1 MLYTIYNVYLII
13 FIVKESEINRLN
25 FENQKLSDQYRNQ
38 TIEAQQT
45 ENNWIQLKD
54 TYLND
59 KDRMTHLFLLYFIIY
74 QYILLIINYRYEK
87 RNAKLTTRE

>member
-45 ENNWIQLKD
+45 ENHWIQLKD

-59 KDRMTHLFLLYFIIY
+59 KNRMTHLFLLYFIIY
-74 QYILLIINYRYEK
+74 QYILLIINYRYGK

>member
-1 MLYTIYNVYLII
+1 MLYTIYNVYFII
-13 FIVKESEINRLN
+13 FIVKEFEINHLN

-45 ENNWIQLKD
+45 ENHWIQLKD

-59 KDRMTHLFLLYFIIY
+59 KDRMTHLFLL
-74 QYILLIINYRYEK
+74 
-87 RNAKLTTRE
+87 